1 MPSRQWFFADAE
13 FSRDLVRGQI
23 IREQRGFDAS
33 LECLATDYRSGGS
46 TPLGRANLLIRLK
59 HHRDPSAATSRP
71 PLSFTKGGQSN
82 GACPP

>member
-33 LECLATDYRSGGS
+33 LECLATDYDLGVRLLSGAPIFGS
-46 TPLGRANLLIRLK
+46 A
-59 HHRDPSAATSRP
+59 
-71 PLSFTKGGQSN
+71 
-82 GACPP
+82 